1 MCISSDIL
9 SGALFPAVGRVVSYT
24 AGCSLQISEPD
35 LFFQLCGHLGMV
47 CHTRSG
53 TKAALEAPT
62 NCHKA
67 WLDTSEILLYTDVF
81 SRLHDYSEGFGFPAV
96 SNLSVQVT

>member
-1 MCISSDIL
+1 MCISSDTL
-9 SGALFPAVGRVVSYT
+9 SGALFPAVGRVVSCT

-35 LFFQLCGHLGMV
+35 LFFQLCGHSGMV
-47 CHTRSG
+47 CHSRSG

-67 WLDTSEILLYTDVF
+67 WLNTSNYCCIQMSFQGCMITVRVLGSL
-81 SRLHDYSEGFGFPAV
+81 
-96 SNLSVQVT
+96 LSVQVT